1 VQDSHRGRPRLTLVG
16 RPASPG
22 DTEPGRP
29 HDADL
34 AGTGAPSSAGPN
46 CADTS
51 TGWSTETG
59 AAIDPGQVKT
69 AATTLLTALNIQDL
83 LGTKAAQM
91 AHALTRMV
99 TRESL
104 VIRMSPNRAD
114 YEELIVSKGIG
125 FRALCEE
132 HMLPLSGVV
141 HIGYIPHHFLM
152 SANEPAQVLSYFARQ
167 PQSLQQ
173 LASQVAHWLDRQ
185 LQPRGVGVVVHA
197 DHTCDSDP
205 GIFEPSVTVSST
217 LLGQVRDTPLVRT
230 QFLSLTSNR

>member
-1 VQDSHRGRPRLTLVG
+1 MRDTHRGRPRLTLVD
-16 RPASPG
+16 RPSSPG
-22 DTEPGRP
+22 DTEPGPIDTNPVGTRDP
-29 HDADL
+29 AGHD
-34 AGTGAPSSAGPN
+34 

-59 AAIDPGQVKT
+59 AAIDPRQVTT
-69 AATTLLTALNIQDL
+69 ATTTLLTALNIEDL

-91 AHALTRMV
+91 AHALTRML

-104 VIRMSPNRAD
+104 VIQVSQNRAD

-141 HIGYIPHHFLM
+141 HVGYIPHHFLT
-152 SANEPAQVLSYFARQ
+152 SATEPPQVVSYFARQ
-167 PQSLQQ
+167 PQSPQQ

-185 LQPRGVGVVVHA
+185 LQPRGIGVVVHA
-197 DHTCDSDP
+197 DHTCDGDR
-205 GIFEPSVTVSST
+205 GNFEPRVTVSST

-230 QFLSLTSNR
+230 HFLSLTSSR